1 MGYERREAK
10 WPQQLEDVLAAL
22 KHLQG
27 KWGFGERYVL
37 VGHSVGATL
46 GLLAALKAEGEGV
59 ASPMCV
65 VGLCGIYDFWRLHE
79 VWRGSG
85 YEGLTRNAGLMDGEG
100 VVEGVSPGGVG
111 RGEWEER
118 WARGRKRWVVLGQGR
133 GDGLVDFEQAEMMR
147 EVFDG
152 EDDQGSERGSELIM
166 CDLMEVEGRH
176 NEVWEKGDELVRVI
190 GVGVGEMMGL
200 DQ

>member
-1 MGYERREAK
+1 MVEYEKRNAK
-10 WPQQLEDVLAAL
+10 WPEQLEDVISAL
-22 KHLQG
+22 RHLQS

-37 VGHSVGATL
+37 VGHSVGATMAM
-46 GLLAALKAEGEGV
+46 LASLRCEERGV
-59 ASPMCV
+59 ASPMAV
-65 VGLCGIYDFWRLHE
+65 VGVCGIYDFGKLHE

-85 YEGLTRNAGLMDGEG
+85 YEGLTRNAGISEEGEG
-100 VVEGVSPGGVG
+100 EASPGRVG
-111 RGEWEER
+111 RGEWEGR

-133 GDGLVDFEQAEMMR
+133 GDRLVDFEQAVGMQGVLE
-147 EVFDG
+147 G
-152 EDDQGSERGSELIM
+152 EDGSEGGSGLIM